1 MTRRVSYLFVA
12 SFLAF
17 FTFTAFNAAVAQTT
31 SASSAAPTGCPA
43 PPALLKPTQPNI
55 FSEQQEQWLGD
66 AIADMIERNY
76 KPVQDPAENDYLDH
90 IVKRLLSGLPPTTMQ
105 FRVTLIDSPVVN
117 GFSTAGGRIY
127 LTRKLVAQANNEDEV
142 AAVLAH
148 EMGHMLT
155 HQNAIQT
162 TADLKR
168 LLNIT
173 SVGDKADVYAKFQQ
187 LTDARMKDK
196 HPSQG
201 GNSDEGQDEADT
213 ISVYAVGAAGYLRQA
228 PAEFWDRMFFVD
240 GKTGGALSDFFGIT
254 KPEQKRLR
262 SILSMVNALPPGC
275 GASQPTA
282 SPEFQQWKA
291 LVIANQAVTV
301 AANVKPAAEVAL
313 NPPLRMALERLRFS
327 RDGKY
332 IMAQDES
339 SIFVLSHDPYK
350 QLFRFDADQALPA
363 EFSPDSQQIV
373 FSTRGL
379 HSEVWSIPDQKLLAS
394 HDPNSRNRCIQ
405 ALISPDGRTLFCL
418 ASHSEVLGFDMGCQ
432 RFGDRLLCT
441 SPLDLIMLDAASG
454 DVLLRKNDFFVPSF
468 GFATELN
475 LVNALGLPVDLV
487 PSSFSADGNT
497 ILIGPSANKLAFD
510 LRTRTAIKVKKG
522 LTVDLADVYAFVGND
537 KVMGV
542 GHTIANSGLFSFP
555 DGEHLKPIPF
565 SLANLQSTSSG
576 NYVLS
581 HDLKEYAVGLFDLDA
596 AKFVI
601 ASKATAM
608 DVWNDTL
615 LNENADGGIV
625 LHKLGDKTIPDQT
638 TSLPLSP
645 LAKAPVATI
654 SDDGRFLAISARTRG
669 GVWDL
674 RTGERVLLSLRF
686 SSAVFAPDDSVYI
699 EFPKQDKQDRGI
711 VHFAFAPFSSTP
723 VKYKLQTEAHM
734 THSGIQEWKP
744 SADKKSVD
752 LIVHNPADNAV
763 LWQQTFDNVQFGHA
777 SSTIVPGEILAAYA
791 LKSDFAKGRI
801 SASATLAKQAD
812 QVENRDKGGILQVLD
827 STTGKVLHETVLEI
841 PLDYE
846 GLQGIHVVGDLLYLT
861 GRENRTV
868 VYSATTGTQI
878 RQMFGTLIAADPPS
892 GRICLTNRADEAIV
906 YDAQGQ
912 ELGHFSM
919 GSPIRFAA
927 FMDSGQSHADR
938 LILLTADQK
947 VRTMEVASAAMKP

>member
-1 MTRRVSYLFVA
+1 MTRRAFCLFVA
-12 SFLAF
+12 LLLAF
-17 FTFTAFNAAVAQTT
+17 FTSTAFD
-31 SASSAAPTGCPA
+31 SAAAQATSTASAATGGCPA
-43 PPALLKPTQPNI
+43 PPAILNSTQSNI

-66 AIADMIERNY
+66 AMADQIERNY
-76 KPVQDPAENDYLDH
+76 KPVKDPAENEYLDR
-90 IVKRLLSGLPPTTMQ
+90 ITKRLLAALPHTTIQ
-105 FRVTLIDSPVVN
+105 FRVILLDSDQVN
-117 GFSTAGGRIY
+117 AFSLAGGRVY
-127 LTRKLVAQANNEDEV
+127 LFKKLVVNAKNEDEI
-142 AAVLAH
+142 AAIIGH
-148 EMGHMLT
+148 EMGHILS
-155 HQNAIQT
+155 HQFAYET

-173 SVGDKADVYAKFQQ
+173 SVGDKADVYAKLQ
-187 LTDARMKDK
+187 LLIDARLKDK
-196 HPSQG
+196 HPSQT
-201 GNSDEGQDEADT
+201 GNSDEGQDQADT
-213 ISVYAVGAAGYLRQA
+213 VSMYAIAAAGYYPQA
-228 PAEFWDRMFFVD
+228 FSEFWNRMFFVD
-240 GKTGGALSDFFGIT
+240 GKVGGPLSDFFGVT
-254 KPEQKRLR
+254 KPEEKRLR
-262 SILSMVNALPPGC
+262 AILKLVNALPPGC
-275 GASQPTA
+275 GAAKPSDNPD
-282 SPEFQQWKA
+282 FQKWQA
-291 LVIANQAVTV
+291 LVEANQAVSV
-301 AANVKPAAEVAL
+301 ASDVKPMAEVAL
-313 NPPLRMALERLRFS
+313 NPPLRMGLERLRFS

-332 IMAQDES
+332 ILAQDES

-350 QLFRFDADQALPA
+350 QIFRFDADQSLPA

-379 HSEVWSIPDQKLLAS
+379 HSEEWSIPDQKLLAS

-405 ALISPDGRTLFCL
+405 TLISPDGRTLFCIAVHPEVS
-418 ASHSEVLGFDMGCQ
+418 ASDLGCQ
-432 RFGDRLLCT
+432 HIGDRILCT

-454 DVLLRKNDFFVPSF
+454 DVLFKKEDFFVPTF

-475 LVNALGLPVDLV
+475 LVNILDLPVDLV

-497 ILIGPSANKLAFD
+497 ILIGPALSKLAFD

-522 LTVDLADVYAFVGND
+522 LTDDLKDAYAFVGND

-542 GHTIANSGLFSFP
+542 GRSVADSGLFSFP
-555 DGEHLKPIPF
+555 DGVRLKPIPF
-565 SLANLQSTSSG
+565 SLANLQSTSGG

-581 HDLKEYAVGLFDLDA
+581 HGIKDYAVGLFDLDT
-596 AKFVI
+596 AKFAVV
-601 ASKATAM
+601 SKSPAM
-608 DVWNDTL
+608 DVWDDTL

-625 LHKLGDKTIPDQT
+625 LHKLGDKTIPDMT

-686 SSAVFAPDDSVYI
+686 TSAVFAPDDSVYI
-699 EFPKQDKQDRGI
+699 EFPKQDNQDRGI
-711 VHFAFAPFSSTP
+711 VHFAFAPFSATP
-723 VKYKLQTEAHM
+723 VTYKLETEAHM

-763 LWQQTFDNVQFGHA
+763 LWQQTFDNVQFGHI
-777 SSTIVPGEILAAYA
+777 SSIIVPGEILAAYA
-791 LKSDFAKGRI
+791 LKSDFAKARI
-801 SASATLAKQAD
+801 SASATLAKQAN
-812 QVENRDKGGILQVLD
+812 QVQNRDKGGILQVLD

-846 GLQGIHVVGDLLYLT
+846 GLVGIHVVGDLLYLT

-868 VYSATTGTQI
+868 VYSTTTGAQI
-878 RQMFGTLIAADPPS
+878 RQMFGTLIAADPPT

-912 ELGHFSM
+912 QLAHFNM
-919 GSPIRFAA
+919 GSPLRYAVFN
-927 FMDSGQSHADR
+927 SSADR
-938 LILLTADQK
+938 MILLTADQK
-947 VRTMEVASAAMKP
+947 VRTMEIASAALKP

>member
-1 MTRRVSYLFVA
+1 MTRRVSCLLVA
-12 SFLAF
+12 SFLALLAF
-17 FTFTAFNAAVAQTT
+17 LASTAFDAAVAQ
-31 SASSAAPTGCPA
+31 AAPAASAASTACPA

-66 AIADMIERNY
+66 AIADQIERNY
-76 KPVQDPAENDYLDH
+76 KPVQDPAENEYLDH

-105 FRVTLIDSPVVN
+105 FRVTLIDSPAVN
-117 GFSTAGGRIY
+117 GFSTAGGRVY

-155 HQNAIQT
+155 HQIAIQT

-168 LLNIT
+168 LLNVT

-213 ISVYAVGAAGYLRQA
+213 ISVYAVASAGYLRQA
-228 PAEFWDRMFFVD
+228 PSEFWDRMFFVE

-291 LVIANQAVTV
+291 LVIANQSVTV
-301 AANVKPAAEVAL
+301 AADVKPVAEVAL
-313 NPPLRMALERLRFS
+313 NPPLRMGLERLRFS

-332 IMAQDES
+332 ILAQDES

-350 QLFRFDADQALPA
+350 QLFRFDAEQALPA
-363 EFSPDSQQIV
+363 EFSPDSQNIV

-379 HSEVWSIPDQKLLAS
+379 HSEQWSIPDQKLLAS

-405 ALISPDGRTLFCL
+405 TLISPDSRTLFCL
-418 ASHSEVLGFDMGCQ
+418 AVHPEVSVYDLGCQ
-432 RFGDRLLCT
+432 RIGVRLLCT

-454 DVLLRKNDFFVPSF
+454 DVLLKKDDFFVPTF

-475 LVNALGLPVDLV
+475 LVNALDLPVDLV

-497 ILIGPSANKLAFD
+497 ILIGPSLSKLAFD

-522 LTVDLADVYAFVGND
+522 LTVDLAGAYAFVGND

-542 GHTIANSGLFSFP
+542 GRSVADSGLFSFP
-555 DGEHLKPIPF
+555 DGVRLKSIPF
-565 SLANLQSTSSG
+565 SLANLQSASNG
-576 NYVLS
+576 DYVLS
-581 HDLKEYAVGLFDLDA
+581 HDIKDYAAGLFDVDT
-596 AKFVI
+596 AKFAIV
-601 ASKATAM
+601 SKSPAM
-608 DVWNDTL
+608 DVWDDTL
-615 LNENADGGIV
+615 LNENADGSII
-625 LHKLGDKTIPDQT
+625 LHKLSDKTIPDQT

-645 LAKAPVATI
+645 LARALVATV
-654 SDDGRFLAISARTRG
+654 SDDGRFLAISSRTRG

-686 SSAVFAPDDSVYI
+686 TSAVFAPDDSVYI

-711 VHFAFAPFSSTP
+711 VHFAFAPFSATP
-723 VKYKLQTEAHM
+723 VAYKLETEAHM

-752 LIVHNPADNAV
+752 LIVHNPVDNSV
-763 LWQQTFDNVQFGHA
+763 LWQQTFDNMQFGHT

-791 LKSDFAKGRI
+791 LKSDFAKTRI
-801 SASATLAKQAD
+801 GASATLAKQAD
-812 QVENRDKGGILQVLD
+812 QVENRDKGGLLQVLD
-827 STTGKVLHETVLEI
+827 SATGKVLHETVLQI

-846 GLQGIHVVGDLLYLT
+846 GLVGIHVVGDLLYLT
-861 GRENRTV
+861 GRANRTV
-868 VYSATTGTQI
+868 VYSAITGAQI
-878 RQMFGTLIAADPPS
+878 RQMFGTLIAADPTS

-906 YDAQGQ
+906 YDSQGT
-912 ELGHFSM
+912 ELAHFNM
-919 GSPIRFAA
+919 GSPLRYAVFNS
-927 FMDSGQSHADR
+927 SGDR

-947 VRTMEVASAAMKP
+947 VRTMEIASASAKP